1 MYVVQRDRLQLSH
14 FFLQQSFIILLS
26 LLSPI
31 PCNPYKQ
38 EVREV
43 VAAHYFM
50 YKNAYCHH
58 FIHLVTWYKPTL
70 FVHQT
75 GQACAMNTIGL
86 YGEHGKL
93 VQPRNNDFPC
103 QSIQNLD
110 TSSVGSCSKFHEILY
125 QVLPLHPA
133 SIIRK
138 SKFPQ
143 NPKRS
148 VRFSG
153 KRTKR
158 SVQKRKARNTQKAET
173 KVL

>member
-14 FFLQQSFIILLS
+14 FFLQQGFIILLS

-93 VQPRNNDFPC
+93 VQPRNNDFPAK
-103 QSIQNLD
+103 
-110 TSSVGSCSKFHEILY
+110 VFRILI
-125 QVLPLHPA
+125 QVLSDPAASSTKSCTKFCRYTQHPSLSEEKDKPIA
-133 SIIRK
+133 
-138 SKFPQ
+138 
-143 NPKRS
+143 
-148 VRFSG
+148 G
-153 KRTKR
+153 KT
-158 SVQKRKARNTQKAET
+158 
-173 KVL
+173 